1 MKINFKSPKL
11 SFFLKILVS
20 FLILYE
26 VALHHSKYCAQC
38 STLSLPFFTD
48 EASLFTNLCKSM
60 DVKKLCPFCDDLF
73 DGNTIKTHIGIEHL
87 GIVLN
92 QAKTGGSK
100 NEIENDEVI
109 CATLTFQVRES
120 PDQMIEFGR
129 PKSRSKTHQSLQ
141 CQQCPKSFDK
151 KRSLNEHIMRN
162 HSNIKHQCE
171 KCGRQ
176 FKRKDHLK
184 LHEKRFKN
192 LKMCKTKK

>member
-11 SFFLKILVS
+11 SFFLKILIS

-38 STLSLPFFTD
+38 STLSLPFIAD

-60 DVKKLCPFCDDLF
+60 DVKKLCPFCDELF

-87 GIVLN
+87 GIVVN
-92 QAKTGGSK
+92 QAKTNGTK

-120 PDQMIEFGR
+120 PDQMIEFRR
-129 PKSRSKTHQSLQ
+129 PKSSSSIKSGSKIHQSLQ
-141 CQQCPKSFDK
+141 QSY
-151 KRSLNEHIMRN
+151 
-162 HSNIKHQCE
+162 
-171 KCGRQ
+171 
-176 FKRKDHLK
+176 
-184 LHEKRFKN
+184 
-192 LKMCKTKK
+192 